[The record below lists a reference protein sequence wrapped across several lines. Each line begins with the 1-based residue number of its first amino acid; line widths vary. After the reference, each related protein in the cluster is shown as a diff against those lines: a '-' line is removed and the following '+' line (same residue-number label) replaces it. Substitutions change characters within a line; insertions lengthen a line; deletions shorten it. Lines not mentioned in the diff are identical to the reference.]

1 MQRNCLEKNCYSI
14 SECQAVNSKNK
25 KLCLHRIFLKSGF
38 HCIGWIPWNDAWRIN
53 KNWAMGD
60 TVRRGVTQKVPKEK
74 KPAFFAFTSNLN
86 LKNRRE
92 NQNIS
97 PSNLVW
103 KFPGCSLSA
112 VKILSQNYSSRF
124 HCFHFPTA
132 MVLKLFLLN
141 SRFLFR
147 FNVSVGWREIK
158 ACLFFRSHNFC
169 LLQNWTFPSFYSF
182 QLYLISI
189 TR

>member
-1 MQRNCLEKNCYSI
+1 M
-14 SECQAVNSKNK
+14 NSV
-25 KLCLHRIFLKSGF
+25 CTEIRIFLKSGF
-38 HCIGWIPWNDAWRIN
+38 HCIEGIPWIGMMPEEWIKTGWEIRWDVGSHKRSPKKN
-53 KNWAMGD
+53 KNLPFSHSP
-60 TVRRGVTQKVPKEK
+60 QILI
-74 KPAFFAFTSNLN
+74 S
-86 LKNRRE
+86 KNRRE

-132 MVLKLFLLN
+132 MVLKLFLLG
-141 SRFLFR
+141 SMFLFR